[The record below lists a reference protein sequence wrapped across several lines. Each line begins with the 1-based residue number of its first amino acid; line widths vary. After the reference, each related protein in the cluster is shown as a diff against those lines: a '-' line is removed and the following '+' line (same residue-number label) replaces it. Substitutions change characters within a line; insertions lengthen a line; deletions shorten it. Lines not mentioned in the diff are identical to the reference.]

1 MAYYRKRYKSKLGK
15 RKSVKTGM
23 VKTMKKSKA
32 PPADK
37 VFDKNLSFLLYAP
50 TTPSGA
56 GLIGNGKNTIAA
68 GNFGFKIDLFP
79 GLSPYPNIFTYYRI
93 NYIKL
98 RWIPVCVDMQ
108 VEDNDVGT
116 SASNISKLTPLIY
129 VKRIYGNETTGD
141 LSFSN
146 EDQCL
151 LDGTRPYKMTK
162 NFSIKFVPNSLTVS
176 QTNRNQLSVVNP
188 AYVVEKK
195 QWYSFQN
202 SDVYFYGIK
211 WLISN
216 TNSDVNEFQ
225 YRVVA
230 TASLSFKGQNDT
242 LVSSISGNSFTI
254 ETPIST

>member
-15 RKSVKTGM
+15 RKSGKTRM
-23 VKTMKKSKA
+23 VKTVKKSKA

-37 VFDKNLSFLLYAP
+37 VFDKTVSFLLYAP
-50 TTPSGA
+50 TTPVGA
-56 GLIGNGKNTIAA
+56 GFIGNGKNSIAA
-68 GNFGFKIDLFP
+68 GNFGFKVNLIP
-79 GLSPYPNIFTYYRI
+79 GLNPYPSIFNYYRI

-108 VEDNDVGT
+108 VEDNDQGT

-129 VKRIYGNETTGD
+129 VKRIYGNEQTED
-141 LSFSN
+141 QSFAN

-162 NFSIKFVPNSLTVS
+162 NFSIKFVPNSLSVA

-188 AYVVEKK
+188 AFVVEKK

-202 SDVYFYGIK
+202 SDVFFYGIK
-211 WLISN
+211 WLISS

-230 TASLSFKGQNDT
+230 TASISFKGQNDNY
-242 LVSSISGNSFTI
+242 VSSISGVSYTI
-254 ETPIST
+254 ETPLAT

>member
-1 MAYYRKRYKSKLGK
+1 MAYFGKKYKSKYGK
-15 RKSVKTGM
+15 RKSTKTAM
-23 VKTMKKSKA
+23 VKTIKKSKA
-32 PPADK
+32 PPSDK
-37 VFDKNLSFLLYAP
+37 VFDKTVSFLLYAP
-50 TTPSGA
+50 TTPVGA
-56 GLIGNGKNTIAA
+56 GFIGNGKNAIAA
-68 GNFGFKIDLFP
+68 GNFGFKVNLIP
-79 GLSPYPNIFTYYRI
+79 GLNPYPSIFNYYRI

-98 RWIPVCVDMQ
+98 RWIPVCVDLQ
-108 VEDNDVGT
+108 VEDNDQGT

-129 VKRIYGNETTGD
+129 VKRIYGNEQTED
-141 LSFSN
+141 QSFSN

-162 NFSIKFVPNSLTVS
+162 NFSIKFVPNSLSVA

-202 SDVYFYGIK
+202 SDVFFYGIK

-230 TASLSFKGQNDT
+230 TASISFKGQNDNY
-242 LVSSISGNSFTI
+242 VSSISGVSYTI
-254 ETPIST
+254 ETPLAT

>member
-1 MAYYRKRYKSKLGK
+1 MKPMN
-15 RKSVKTGM
+15 VTI
-23 VKTMKKSKA
+23 MKKPKRRSA
-32 PPADK
+32 PPSDK
-37 VFDKNLSFLLYAP
+37 VFDKTVSFLLYAP
-50 TTPSGA
+50 TTPVGA
-56 GLIGNGKNTIAA
+56 GFIGNGKNSIAA
-68 GNFGFKIDLFP
+68 GNFCFKVNLIP
-79 GLSPYPNIFTYYRI
+79 GLNPYPSIFNYYRI

-108 VEDNDVGT
+108 VEDNDQGT

-129 VKRIYGNETTGD
+129 VKRIYGNEQTEDIT
-141 LSFSN
+141 FAN

-162 NFSIKFVPNSLTVS
+162 NFNIKFVPNALTVS
-176 QTNRNQLSVVNP
+176 QTNRNILSVVNP

-202 SDVYFYGIK
+202 ADVNFYGIK

-230 TASLSFKGQNDT
+230 TASISFKGQNDQY
-242 LVSSISGNSFTI
+242 VSSISGVSYTI
-254 ETPIST
+254 ETPLAT